1 MSSLNQHIVAANILR
16 RVIRLS
22 GMTIMEL
29 ARRGR
34 VSYEAFQEALNGD
47 KPLSAKD
54 AIRICMMAGVSVQEI
69 S

>member
-1 MSSLNQHIVAANILR
+1 MSNLNQHIVAANILR

-22 GMTIMEL
+22 GMTVMEL

-34 VSYEAFQEALNGD
+34 VSYADFQEALNGD

-54 AIRICMMAGVSVQEI
+54 AIRICMMAGVTAQEI